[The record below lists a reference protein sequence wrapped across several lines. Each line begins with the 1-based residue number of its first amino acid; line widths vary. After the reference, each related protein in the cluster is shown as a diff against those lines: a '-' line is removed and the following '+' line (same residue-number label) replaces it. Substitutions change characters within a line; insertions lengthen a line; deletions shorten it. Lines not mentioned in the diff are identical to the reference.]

1 MLLMFKLMSLV
12 FTVIVKSNLTN
23 PFHGLESLRLGT
35 PICQASFL
43 RTNQQQTWWGRGF
56 PVGHLGGGAG
66 DGTKGLSRR
75 TSRWLQCP
83 FKREHALNYD
93 LSGILE
99 LCILS
104 TLTAGPRAEWGMFK
118 EILS

>member
-1 MLLMFKLMSLV
+1 M
-12 FTVIVKSNLTN
+12 VIVKSNLTN
-23 PFHGLESLRLGT
+23 PFHGLESLRLGI

-43 RTNQQQTWWGRGF
+43 RTDRQQTWWGRGF
-56 PVGHLGGGAG
+56 PVGHFAG
-66 DGTKGLSRR
+66 RKGVCLSRHPP
-75 TSRWLQCP
+75 RWLQSP
-83 FKREHALNYD
+83 FKRQHALNYD

-104 TLTAGPRAEWGMFK
+104 TLTAGPRAGWGMFK